1 MGSSAAC
8 EADLAIEAAGQW
20 GMFTAAQAT
29 RLGLTRKR
37 LTQLTAAGRIHHAD
51 TRGVYRFAG
60 APEDITLDTLRALWL
75 ALDPES
81 FAGERIRRLHTGGT
95 DAIVSHLAAAHYV
108 HGLGS
113 LHPDYLDFTVV
124 APRRSNNPLV
134 RFRVAEHTSFQIVA
148 GLPVTT
154 IAQTVADLYSD
165 GIDAGHLGDIL
176 TDALLSAAADM
187 AAITAALDP
196 LTDNNGRDTILH
208 ALSVVGAPESLAEAN
223 ELLFASRR

>member
-1 MGSSAAC
+1 M
-8 EADLAIEAAGQW
+8 
-20 GMFTAAQAT
+20 
-29 RLGLTRKR
+29 
-37 LTQLTAAGRIHHAD
+37 
-51 TRGVYRFAG
+51 
-60 APEDITLDTLRALWL
+60 
-75 ALDPES
+75 
-81 FAGERIRRLHTGGT
+81 
-95 DAIVSHLAAAHYV
+95 
-108 HGLGS
+108 
-113 LHPDYLDFTVV
+113 
-124 APRRSNNPLV
+124 
-134 RFRVAEHTSFQIVA
+134 A

-196 LTDNNGRDTILH
+196 LTDNNGRDTVLH